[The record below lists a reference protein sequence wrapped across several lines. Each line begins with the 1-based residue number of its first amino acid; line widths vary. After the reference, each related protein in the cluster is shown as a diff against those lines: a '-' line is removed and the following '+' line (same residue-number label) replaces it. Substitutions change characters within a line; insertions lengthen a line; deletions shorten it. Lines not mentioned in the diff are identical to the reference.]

1 MYPRYPADVQMFI
14 NGEHVAAASGA
25 TMEVRNPATGEVVDT
40 VPRADAEDA
49 RRAIDAAA
57 AAFTAWS
64 KTPPTKRAHILE
76 GAARAVRDGL
86 EDVARLLT
94 TEQGKPMRDSRIEA
108 ERFVENIEIYAG
120 MVRGGALAG
129 KQIPLPAQKAMGLV
143 VRRPIGV
150 VGAIIPWN
158 FPLTLMANK
167 IAPAMAVGNT
177 VVVKPASTTP
187 LATLRLAELLTAGGL
202 PAGVLNV
209 VTGPGAV
216 VGDELIRNPQVRK
229 IGFTGETGT
238 GKDVARTAA
247 EELKH
252 VTLELGGS
260 DAAIVCDDA
269 DLDLAARTVAI
280 GRFFNAGQAC
290 LAIKRVFVFESVADD
305 FVEKIAARAKRLK
318 LGSGTDESAQMGPLH
333 TEKQR
338 AEIESQLA
346 DALERGGKL
355 VAGGKRPSGGEF
367 ERGYYF
373 EPTVVVDVP
382 DDARVWTEE
391 TFGPL
396 LPIRRVSSLDEA
408 IELANSSEYGLGSSI
423 FTKDMAK
430 AQRAIDELEAGY
442 TWVNAVQ
449 IAHDELPFGGTKH
462 SGYGK
467 EHGTEVLD
475 YYTEQKS
482 VVFAS

>member
-1 MYPRYPADVQMFI
+1 MRMIV
-14 NGEHVAAASGA
+14 NGQRVEAASGA

-40 VPRADAEDA
+40 VPRADAADT
-49 RRAIDAAA
+49 RVAIDAAV
-57 AAFTAWS
+57 AAFATWS
-64 KTPPTKRAHILE
+64 KMAP
-76 GAARAVRDGL
+76 AARAHVLEQAAACVR
-86 EDVARLLT
+86 EHMAEVAELLT
-94 TEQGKPMRDSRIEA
+94 REQGKPIRDSKIEA
-108 ERFVENIEIYAG
+108 TRCVENIELYAG
-120 MVRGGALAG
+120 LVRSGVPSGRHV
-129 KQIPLPAQKAMGLV
+129 PLPAQNAVGMV

-158 FPLTLMANK
+158 FPLTLLANK

-177 VVVKPASTTP
+177 VVAKPASTTP
-187 LATLRLAELLTAGGL
+187 LATLRLAELLLEGGL

-209 VTGPGAV
+209 VTGPGSV
-216 VGDELIRNPQVRK
+216 VGDELVHNPRVRK

-238 GKDVARTAA
+238 GRHVASTAA
-247 EELKH
+247 AELKH

-269 DLDLAARTVAI
+269 DLELAARNVAI

-290 LAIKRVFVFESVADD
+290 LAIKRVFVFESVADELID
-305 FVEKIAARAKRLK
+305 KVAARARRLK
-318 LGSGTDESAQMGPLH
+318 LGPGMDPGTQMGPLH
-333 TEKQR
+333 TDKQR
-338 AEIESQLA
+338 AEIESQLE
-346 DALERGGKL
+346 DAVQRGAHV
-355 VAGGKRPSGGEF
+355 VAGGRRPEGEAF
-367 ERGYYF
+367 ERGYYL
-373 EPTVVVDVP
+373 EPTVVTEVP

-396 LPIRRVSSLDEA
+396 LPIARVRDLDEA
-408 IELANSSEYGLGSSI
+408 LRRANASEFGLGSSI
-423 FTKDMAK
+423 FTRDMAT

-482 VVFAS
+482 VVIGG

>member
-1 MYPRYPADVQMFI
+1 MAQMI
-14 NGEHVAAASGA
+14 VNGERVNAASGA

-40 VPRADAEDA
+40 VPRADAGDT

-57 AAFTAWS
+57 AAFPSWS
-64 KTPPTKRAHILE
+64 KTPAHKRAHILMQ
-76 GAARAVRDGL
+76 AAACVRERLD
-86 EDVARLLT
+86 EVAQLLT
-94 TEQGKPMRDSRIEA
+94 SEQGKPIRDSKIEA
-108 ERFVENIEIYAG
+108 ERFADNIEIYAG
-120 MVRGGALAG
+120 LIAGGALSG
-129 KQIPLPAQKAMGLV
+129 KHVALPAQKAMGLV

-187 LATLRLAELLTAGGL
+187 LATLRLAEVMLEGGL
-202 PAGVLNV
+202 PPGVLNV
-209 VTGPGAV
+209 VTGPGGV
-216 VGDELIRNPQVRK
+216 VGEEIIRNPLVRK

-238 GKDVARTAA
+238 GKQVARSAA
-247 EELKH
+247 DELKH

-269 DLDLAARTVAI
+269 DLDLAARNVAI

-290 LAIKRVFVFESVADD
+290 LAVKRVFVFDSVADEFID
-305 FVEKIAARAKRLK
+305 RIAARARRLK
-318 LGSGTDESAQMGPLH
+318 LGSGTDASAQMGPLH

-338 AEIESQLA
+338 AEIEAQLA
-346 DALERGGKL
+346 DALERGGKV
-355 VAGGKRPSGGEF
+355 VAGGKRPEGEQF
-367 ERGYYF
+367 GRGYFF

-382 DDARVWTEE
+382 QGARVWTEE

-396 LPIRRVSSLDEA
+396 LPIMRVRDLDEA
-408 IELANSSEYGLGSSI
+408 LDKANESEFGLGSSI
-423 FTKDMAK
+423 FTRDMNK

-482 VVFAS
+482 VVVAA

>member
-1 MYPRYPADVQMFI
+1 MSAAHCVK
-14 NGEHVAAASGA
+14 EHL
-25 TMEVRNPATGEVVDT
+25 D
-40 VPRADAEDA
+40 
-49 RRAIDAAA
+49 
-57 AAFTAWS
+57 
-64 KTPPTKRAHILE
+64 
-76 GAARAVRDGL
+76 
-86 EDVARLLT
+86 DVAQLLT
-94 TEQGKPMRDSRIEA
+94 SEQGKPIRDSRIEA
-108 ERFVENIEIYAG
+108 RRFAENIEIYAG
-120 MVRGGALAG
+120 LIKGGALAG
-129 KQIPLPAQKAMGLV
+129 KHVPLPSQNATGLV

-158 FPLTLMANK
+158 FPLTLLANK
-167 IAPAMAVGNT
+167 IAPALAVGNT
-177 VVVKPASTTP
+177 VVAKPASTTP
-187 LATLRLAELLTAGGL
+187 LSTIRLAELMLEGGL
-202 PAGVLNV
+202 PPGVLNI

-216 VGDELIRNPQVRK
+216 VGDEIIRHPAVRK

-238 GKDVARTAA
+238 GKQVARIAA
-247 EELKH
+247 DELKH

-260 DAAIVCDDA
+260 DAAIVCADA
-269 DLDLAARTVAI
+269 DLDLAARNIAI

-290 LAIKRVFVFESVADD
+290 LAIKRVFVEESVADD
-305 FVEKIAARAKRLK
+305 LIARVVARAERLK
-318 LGSGTDESAQMGPLH
+318 LGSGTDANAQMGPLH

-346 DALERGGKL
+346 DAIERGGKV
-355 VAGGKRPSGGEF
+355 VAGGERPTGGEF
-367 ERGYYF
+367 DKGFYF
-373 EPTVVVDVP
+373 KPTVVVDVP
-382 DDARVWTEE
+382 DGARVWTEE

-396 LPIRRVSSLDEA
+396 LPIMRVKDLDEA
-408 IELANSSEYGLGSSI
+408 LEKANSSEFGLGSSI
-423 FTKDMAK
+423 FTRDMGK

-482 VVFAS
+482 VVVASA

>member
-1 MYPRYPADVQMFI
+1 MFI
-14 NGEHVAAASGA
+14 NGERVGAASGA
-25 TMEVRNPATGEVVDT
+25 TTEVRNPATGQVVDT
-40 VPRADAEDA
+40 VPKGDATDT

-57 AAFTAWS
+57 AAFPAWS
-64 KTPPTKRAHILE
+64 KTPSSKRAHILMS
-76 GAARAVRDGL
+76 AVALVREHLD
-86 EDVARLLT
+86 EIAQLLT
-94 TEQGKPMRDSRIEA
+94 SEQGKPIRDSKIEA
-108 ERFVENIEIYAG
+108 ERFAENIEIYAG
-120 MVRGGALAG
+120 LIAGGAMSG
-129 KQIPLPAQKAMGLV
+129 KHVPLPSQKAMGLV
-143 VRRPIGV
+143 VRKPIGV

-158 FPLTLMANK
+158 FPLTLMVNK

-187 LATLRLAELLTAGGL
+187 LATLRLAELMTEGGL
-202 PAGVLNV
+202 PAGVLNI

-216 VGDELIRNPQVRK
+216 VGDEIIRNPLVRK

-238 GKDVARTAA
+238 GRDVARRAA
-247 EELKH
+247 DELKH

-290 LAIKRVFVFESVADD
+290 LAIKRVFVFDNVADE
-305 FVEKIAARAKRLK
+305 FISKISARAKRLK
-318 LGSGTDESAQMGPLH
+318 IGSGTDPAAQMGPLH

-346 DALERGGKL
+346 DAVQRGGKV
-355 VAGGKRPSGGEF
+355 VAGGNRPAGAQFSKGF
-367 ERGYYF
+367 FF

-382 DDARVWTEE
+382 AGARVWIEE

-396 LPIRRVSSLDEA
+396 LPIMRVKDLDEA
-408 IELANSSEYGLGSSI
+408 LEKANDSEFGLGSSI
-423 FTKDMAK
+423 FTRDMAR

-482 VVFAS
+482 VVMA

>member
-1 MYPRYPADVQMFI
+1 P
-14 NGEHVAAASGA
+14 
-25 TMEVRNPATGEVVDT
+25 
-40 VPRADAEDA
+40 
-49 RRAIDAAA
+49 
-57 AAFTAWS
+57 AWS
-64 KTPPTKRAHILE
+64 KLAPAKRAHIL
-76 GAARAVRDGL
+76 ARAAACVRDHL
-86 EDVARLLT
+86 DDVAQLLT
-94 TEQGKPMRDSRIEA
+94 SEQGKPIRDSKIEA
-108 ERFVENIEIYAG
+108 DRFAENIDIYAG
-120 MVRGGALAG
+120 LVLGGAPSG
-129 KQIPLPAQKAMGLV
+129 RHVPLPSQHAIGLV
-143 VRRPIGV
+143 VRRPLGV

-158 FPLTLMANK
+158 FPLTLLANK

-177 VVVKPASTTP
+177 VVAKPASTTP
-187 LATLRLAELLTAGGL
+187 LSTLRLAELMHEGGL

-209 VTGPGAV
+209 VTGPGGV
-216 VGDELIRNPQVRK
+216 VGEEIIRNPLVRK

-238 GKDVARTAA
+238 GKQVARSAA
-247 EELKH
+247 DELKH

-260 DAAIVCDDA
+260 DAAIVCEDA
-269 DLDLAARTVAI
+269 DLDLAAKNIAI

-290 LAIKRVFVFESVADD
+290 LAIKRVFVMDSVADELID
-305 FVEKIAARAKRLK
+305 KIAARARRLK
-318 LGSGTDESAQMGPLH
+318 LGSGTDTSAQMGPLH

-338 AEIESQLA
+338 AEIEAQLE
-346 DALERGGKL
+346 DAVSRGGRV
-355 VAGGKRPSGGEF
+355 VAGGKRPSGADF

-373 EPTVVVDVP
+373 EPTVVIDVP
-382 DDARVWTEE
+382 EGARVWTEE

-396 LPIRRVSSLDEA
+396 LPIMRVGSLDEA
-408 IELANSSEYGLGSSI
+408 LEKANSSEYGLGSSI
-423 FTKDMAK
+423 FTRDMAK

-482 VVFAS
+482 VVLAQ

>member
-1 MYPRYPADVQMFI
+1 VARMFV
-14 NGEHVAAASGA
+14 NGEGVDAASGA
-25 TMEVRNPATGEVVDT
+25 TTPVRNPATGEVIDS
-40 VPRADAEDA
+40 VPTADAADT

-57 AAFTAWS
+57 AAFAAWS
-64 KTPPTKRAHILE
+64 KTPAQARAHILMQ
-76 GAARAVRDGL
+76 ASAHVRAHLD
-86 EDVARLLT
+86 EVAQLLT
-94 TEQGKPMRDSRIEA
+94 SEQGKPIRDSRIEA
-108 ERFVENIEIYAG
+108 ERFADNIEIYAG
-120 MVRGGALAG
+120 LVNSGTPAG
-129 KQIPLPAQKAMGLV
+129 KHMPLPSHKATGLV

-177 VVVKPASTTP
+177 LVVKPASTTP
-187 LATLRLAELLTAGGL
+187 LATLRLAELMHAGGL
-202 PAGVLNV
+202 PPGVLNV
-209 VTGPGAV
+209 VTGPGSV
-216 VGDELIRNPQVRK
+216 VGEEIIRHPLVRK

-238 GKDVARTAA
+238 GIGVARSAA
-247 EELKH
+247 SELKH

-260 DAAIVCDDA
+260 DPAIVCDDA
-269 DLDLAARTVAI
+269 DLDQAARMVAI

-290 LAIKRVFVFESVADD
+290 LAIKRVYVFETVADEFID
-305 FVEKIAARAKRLK
+305 KVAARARRLK
-318 LGSGTDESAQMGPLH
+318 LGSGTDSAAQMGPLH

-338 AEIESQLA
+338 AEIEAQLA
-346 DALERGGKL
+346 DALARGGRV
-355 VAGGKRPSGGEF
+355 VAGGQRPAGEQF
-367 ERGYYF
+367 SRGFFF

-382 DDARVWTEE
+382 ADARVWTEE
-391 TFGPL
+391 VFGPL
-396 LPIRRVSSLDEA
+396 LPIMRVKDLDEA
-408 IELANSSEYGLGSSI
+408 LDRANATEFGLGSSI
-423 FTKDMAK
+423 FTRSMGN
-430 AQRAIDELEAGY
+430 AQRAIDELDAGY

-482 VVFAS
+482 VVIGS

>member
-1 MYPRYPADVQMFI
+1 MAQMLI
-14 NGEHVAAASGA
+14 NGEPAAAASGA
-25 TMEVRNPATGEVVDT
+25 TTEVRNPASGALVDT
-40 VPRADAEDA
+40 VPRADADDA
-49 RRAIDAAA
+49 RRAIESAAT
-57 AAFTAWS
+57 AFATWS
-64 KTPPTKRAHILE
+64 KTAPHTRAHLLTR
-76 GAARAVRDGL
+76 ASARVRERL
-86 EDVARLLT
+86 EDVASLLT
-94 TEQGKPMRDSRIEA
+94 SEQGKPIRDSRIEA
-108 ERFVENIEIYAG
+108 ERCADNIEIYAG
-120 MVRGGALAG
+120 LIAGGALSG
-129 KQIPLPAQKAMGLV
+129 KHVPLPAQKAMGLV

-167 IAPAMAVGNT
+167 VAPAMAVGNT

-187 LATLRLAELLTAGGL
+187 LATLRVAELMLEGGL
-202 PAGVLNV
+202 PPGVLNV
-209 VTGPGAV
+209 VTGPGGV
-216 VGDELIRNPQVRK
+216 VGEELIRNPLVRK

-238 GKDVARTAA
+238 GIQVARSAA

-269 DLDLAARTVAI
+269 DLDVAARNVAI

-290 LAIKRVFVFESVADD
+290 LAIKRVYVFDGVADE
-305 FVEKIAARAKRLK
+305 FISRIAARAKRLK

-333 TEKQR
+333 SEKQR

-346 DALERGGKL
+346 DAVARGGRV
-355 VAGGKRPSGGEF
+355 VAGGQRPAGAKFESGW
-367 ERGYYF
+367 YF

-382 DDARVWTEE
+382 EGARVWTEE

-396 LPIRRVSSLDEA
+396 LPIMRVRDLEEA
-408 IELANSSEYGLGSSI
+408 IARANSSEYGLGSSI
-423 FTKDMAK
+423 FTRDMNK
-430 AQRAIDELEAGY
+430 AQRAIDDLEAGY

-482 VVFAS
+482 VVLAGY

>member
-1 MYPRYPADVQMFI
+1 MAQMI
-14 NGEHVAAASGA
+14 VNGERQEAASGA
-25 TMEVRNPATGEVVDT
+25 TMDVRNPATGEVVDS
-40 VPRADAEDA
+40 VPRADAADT

-57 AAFTAWS
+57 AAFAAWS
-64 KTPPTKRAHILE
+64 KTPGHQRAHILMR
-76 GAARAVRDGL
+76 AAACVRERLD
-86 EDVARLLT
+86 DVAQLLT
-94 TEQGKPMRDSRIEA
+94 SEQGKPIRDSKIEA
-108 ERFVENIEIYAG
+108 ERFADNIEIYAG
-120 MVRGGALAG
+120 LIAGGALSG
-129 KQIPLPAQKAMGLV
+129 KHVPLPAQKAMGLV
-143 VRRPIGV
+143 VRPPIGV

-187 LATLRLAELLTAGGL
+187 LATIRLAELMLEGGL
-202 PAGVLNV
+202 PPGVLNV
-209 VTGPGAV
+209 VTGPGGV
-216 VGDELIRNPQVRK
+216 VGEEIIRNPLVRK

-238 GKDVARTAA
+238 GKQVAKSAA
-247 EELKH
+247 DELKH

-269 DLDLAARTVAI
+269 DLDVAARNVAI

-290 LAIKRVFVFESVADD
+290 LAVKRVFVFDSVADEFID
-305 FVEKIAARAKRLK
+305 RIAARAKRLK
-318 LGSGTDESAQMGPLH
+318 LGTGTDASAQMGPLH
-333 TEKQR
+333 SEKQR
-338 AEIESQLA
+338 AEIEAQLA
-346 DALERGGKL
+346 DAVERGGKV
-355 VAGGKRPSGGEF
+355 VAGGKRPEGEQF
-367 ERGYYF
+367 QRGYFF

-382 DDARVWTEE
+382 QGARVWTEE

-396 LPIRRVSSLDEA
+396 LPIMRVKDLDEA
-408 IELANSSEYGLGSSI
+408 LQKANESEFGLGSSI
-423 FTKDMAK
+423 FTRDMNK

-482 VVFAS
+482 VVVAA

>member
-1 MYPRYPADVQMFI
+1 MKMLI
-14 NGEHVAAASGA
+14 NGQGVDAASGA
-25 TMEVRNPATGEVVDT
+25 TTEVRNPATGALVDT
-40 VPRADAEDA
+40 VPKGDVQDT

-57 AAFTAWS
+57 AVFASWS
-64 KTPPTKRAHILE
+64 KLAPHKRAHLLNQ
-76 GAARAVRDGL
+76 ASAAVRASL
-86 EDVARLLT
+86 EDVAKLLT
-94 TEQGKPMRDSRIEA
+94 AEQGKPIRDSRIEA
-108 ERFVENIEIYAG
+108 SRFCDNIEIYAG
-120 MVRGGALAG
+120 LIAGGALSG
-129 KQIPLPAQKAMGLV
+129 KHVPLPAQNAMGLV

-187 LATLRLAELLTAGGL
+187 LATLRLAELMLEGGL

-209 VTGPGAV
+209 VTGPGGV
-216 VGDELIRNPQVRK
+216 VGDELIRNPLVRK

-238 GKDVARTAA
+238 GKQVAKSAA
-247 EELKH
+247 DELKH

-269 DLDLAARTVAI
+269 DLDVAARNVAI

-290 LAIKRVFVFESVADD
+290 LAIKRVYVFDSVADE
-305 FVEKIAARAKRLK
+305 FISKIVARARRLK
-318 LGSGTDESAQMGPLH
+318 LGTGTDESAQMGPLH
-333 TEKQR
+333 SEKQR
-338 AEIESQLA
+338 TEIESQLQ
-346 DALERGGKL
+346 DAVARGGRV
-355 VAGGKRPSGGEF
+355 VAGGKRPEGAEF
-367 ERGYYF
+367 TKGWFF
-373 EPTVVVDVP
+373 EPTVVVDAP
-382 DDARVWTEE
+382 EDARVWTEE

-396 LPIRRVSSLDEA
+396 LPIMRVHSMDEA
-408 IELANSSEYGLGSSI
+408 IERANSSEYGLGSSI
-423 FTKDMAK
+423 FTRDMSK

-482 VVFAS
+482 VVVAS

>member
-1 MYPRYPADVQMFI
+1 MFI
-14 NGEHVAAASGA
+14 NGEGVDAASGA
-25 TMEVRNPATGEVVDT
+25 TTPVRNPATGKVIDR
-40 VPRADAEDA
+40 VPTADAADT
-49 RRAIDAAA
+49 RRAIDSAA
-57 AAFTAWS
+57 AAFSAWS
-64 KTPPTKRAHILE
+64 KTPPHTRAHILMQ
-76 GAARAVRDGL
+76 AAAHVREHLD
-86 EDVARLLT
+86 EVAHLLT
-94 TEQGKPMRDSRIEA
+94 SEQGKPIRDSKIEA
-108 ERFVENIEIYAG
+108 ERFADNVEIYAG
-120 MVRGGALAG
+120 LIGSGQPSG
-129 KQIPLPAQKAMGLV
+129 KHVPLPDHKATGLV

-150 VGAIIPWN
+150 VGAIVPWN

-177 VVVKPASTTP
+177 LVVKPASTTP
-187 LATLRLAELLTAGGL
+187 LATLRVAELMHAGGL

-209 VTGPGAV
+209 VTGPGGV
-216 VGDELIRNPQVRK
+216 VGEEIIRHPLVRK

-238 GKDVARTAA
+238 GIGVARNAA
-247 EELKH
+247 NQLKH

-260 DAAIVCDDA
+260 DPAIVCDDA
-269 DLDLAARTVAI
+269 DLDQAARMVAI

-290 LAIKRVFVFESVADD
+290 LAIKRVYVFDSVADEFID
-305 FVEKIAARAKRLK
+305 KIAARAKRLK
-318 LGSGTDESAQMGPLH
+318 LGVGTDPSAQMGPLH

-338 AEIESQLA
+338 AEIEAQLA
-346 DALERGGKL
+346 DAVERGGNV
-355 VAGGKRPSGGEF
+355 VAGGQRPPGEQF
-367 ERGYYF
+367 SHGYFF

-382 DDARVWTEE
+382 AEARVWTEE
-391 TFGPL
+391 VFGPL
-396 LPIRRVSSLDEA
+396 LPIMRVKNLDEA
-408 IELANSSEYGLGSSI
+408 LGKANATEFGLGSSI
-423 FTKDMAK
+423 FTRSMSN

-482 VVFAS
+482 VVIGS

>member
-1 MYPRYPADVQMFI
+1 VAQMFI
-14 NGEHVAAASGA
+14 NGEGVDAASGA
-25 TMEVRNPATGEVVDT
+25 TTPVRNPATGDVIDS
-40 VPRADAEDA
+40 VPTADAADT
-49 RRAIDAAA
+49 RRAIDSAA
-57 AAFTAWS
+57 AAFPAWS
-64 KTPPTKRAHILE
+64 KTPAHARAHILMQ
-76 GAARAVRDGL
+76 AAAHVREHLD
-86 EDVARLLT
+86 EVAALLT
-94 TEQGKPMRDSRIEA
+94 SEQGKPIRDSKIEA
-108 ERFVENIEIYAG
+108 ERFADNIEIYAG
-120 MVRGGALAG
+120 LIGSGQPTG
-129 KQIPLPAQKAMGLV
+129 KHVPLPYHKATGLV

-177 VVVKPASTTP
+177 LVVKPASTTP
-187 LATLRLAELLTAGGL
+187 LATLRVAELMHAGGL

-209 VTGPGAV
+209 VTGPGGV
-216 VGDELIRNPQVRK
+216 VGEEIIRHPHVRK

-238 GKDVARTAA
+238 GIGVARSAA
-247 EELKH
+247 NQLKH

-260 DAAIVCDDA
+260 DPAIVCDDA
-269 DLDLAARTVAI
+269 DLEQAARMVAI

-290 LAIKRVFVFESVADD
+290 LAIKRVYVFDSVADE
-305 FVEKIAARAKRLK
+305 FIAKIGARAKRLK
-318 LGSGTDESAQMGPLH
+318 LGVGTDPAAQMGPLH

-338 AEIESQLA
+338 AEIEAQLA
-346 DALERGGKL
+346 DAVERGGRV
-355 VAGGKRPSGGEF
+355 VAGGQRPPGEQF
-367 ERGYYF
+367 SHGYFF

-382 DDARVWTEE
+382 AEARVWTEE
-391 TFGPL
+391 VFGPL
-396 LPIRRVSSLDEA
+396 LPIMRVKDLDEA
-408 IELANSSEYGLGSSI
+408 LEKANATEFGLGSSI
-423 FTKDMAK
+423 FTRSMGN

-442 TWVNAVQ
+442 TWVNAIQ

-482 VVFAS
+482 VVIGS

>member
-1 MYPRYPADVQMFI
+1 MFI
-14 NGEHVAAASGA
+14 NGERVDAASGA
-25 TMEVRNPATGEVVDT
+25 TTEVRNPATGEVVDT
-40 VPRADAEDA
+40 VPRADVEDT

-57 AAFTAWS
+57 AAFRPWSRTA
-64 KTPPTKRAHILE
+64 PTKRAHILNNA
-76 GAARAVRDGL
+76 AARVRQHLD
-86 EDVARLLT
+86 EIAQLLT
-94 TEQGKPMRDSRIEA
+94 SEQGKPIRDSKIEA

-120 MVRGGALAG
+120 MIKGGVLSG
-129 KQIPLPAQKAMGLV
+129 KQVPLPAQNAMGLV
-143 VRRPIGV
+143 VRKPIGV
-150 VGAIIPWN
+150 VGAIVPWN

-187 LATLRLAELLTAGGL
+187 LATLRIAELMSEAGL

-209 VTGPGAV
+209 VTGPGGV
-216 VGDELIRNPQVRK
+216 VGEEIIRNPLVRK

-238 GKDVARTAA
+238 GKQVARSAA
-247 EELKH
+247 DELKH

-290 LAIKRVFVFESVADD
+290 LAVKRVFVFDSVADE
-305 FVEKIAARAKRLK
+305 FVEKIAARARRLK
-318 LGSGTDESAQMGPLH
+318 LGSGTDASAQMGPLH
-333 TEKQR
+333 SDKQR
-338 AEIESQLA
+338 AEIEDQLA
-346 DALERGGKL
+346 DAVTRGGRV
-355 VAGGKRPSGGEF
+355 VAGGKRPDGEEF
-367 ERGYYF
+367 SRGYYF

-382 DDARVWTEE
+382 EGARVWSEE

-396 LPIRRVSSLDEA
+396 LPIMRVRDLDEA
-408 IELANSSEYGLGSSI
+408 LEKANASEFGLGSSI
-423 FTKDMAK
+423 FTRDMTK

-482 VVFAS
+482 VVVAS

>member
-1 MYPRYPADVQMFI
+1 MII
-14 NGEHVAAASGA
+14 NGERVDAASGA
-25 TMEVRNPATGEVVDT
+25 TMEVRNPANGEVVDR
-40 VPRADAEDA
+40 VPKADAEDT

-57 AAFTAWS
+57 VAFPSWS
-64 KTPPTKRAHILE
+64 KLPPSKRSDILMSAAHRVKERLN
-76 GAARAVRDGL
+76 
-86 EDVARLLT
+86 DVAQLLT
-94 TEQGKPMRDSRIEA
+94 SEQGKPIRDSRIETS
-108 ERFVENIEIYAG
+108 RFAENIEIYAG
-120 MVRGGALAG
+120 LVKGGALAG
-129 KQIPLPAQKAMGLV
+129 KHVPLPSQNAQGLV

-158 FPLTLMANK
+158 FPLTLLANK
-167 IAPAMAVGNT
+167 IAPALAVGNT
-177 VVVKPASTTP
+177 VVAKPASTTP
-187 LATLRLAELLTAGGL
+187 LSTLRLAELMLEGGL
-202 PAGVLNV
+202 PAGVLNI
-209 VTGPGAV
+209 VTGPGGV
-216 VGDELIRNPQVRK
+216 VGDEIIRNPLVRK

-238 GKDVARTAA
+238 GKQVARSAA
-247 EELKH
+247 DELKH

-260 DAAIVCDDA
+260 DPAIVCADA
-269 DLDLAARTVAI
+269 DLELAARNIAI

-290 LAIKRVFVFESVADD
+290 LAIKRVFVEDSVADSLI
-305 FVEKIAARAKRLK
+305 EKVAARARRLK
-318 LGSGTDESAQMGPLH
+318 LGTGTDADAQMGPLH

-338 AEIESQLA
+338 AEIEAQLE
-346 DALERGGKL
+346 DAVALGGRV
-355 VAGGKRPSGGEF
+355 VAGGRRPAGAEF
-367 ERGYYF
+367 SHGYYF

-382 DDARVWTEE
+382 EGARVWTEE

-396 LPIRRVSSLDEA
+396 LPIMRVRDLDEA
-408 IELANSSEYGLGSSI
+408 LARANSSEYGLGSSI
-423 FTKDMAK
+423 FTRDMAK

-482 VVFAS
+482 VVLVISD

>member
-1 MYPRYPADVQMFI
+1 MAQMLI
-14 NGEHVAAASGA
+14 NGERVAAASGA
-25 TMEVRNPATGEVVDT
+25 TTEIRNPATGELVDT
-40 VPRADAEDA
+40 VPKGDASDT
-49 RRAIDAAA
+49 RRAIDSAAS
-57 AAFTAWS
+57 AFQTWS
-64 KTPPTKRAHILE
+64 KLAPHKRAQLLMQ
-76 GAARAVRDGL
+76 ASANVRAKLDQ
-86 EDVARLLT
+86 VASLLT
-94 TEQGKPMRDSRIEA
+94 SEQGKPIRDSRIEA
-108 ERFVENIEIYAG
+108 ERFADNIEIYAG
-120 MVRGGALAG
+120 LIAGGALSG
-129 KQIPLPAQKAMGLV
+129 KHVPLPAQKAMGLV

-187 LATLRLAELLTAGGL
+187 LATLRLAELMLEGGL

-209 VTGPGAV
+209 VTGPGGV
-216 VGDELIRNPQVRK
+216 VGEELIRNPLVRK

-238 GKDVARTAA
+238 GIQVARSAA

-269 DLDLAARTVAI
+269 DLDVAARNVAI

-290 LAIKRVFVFESVADD
+290 LAIKRVYVFDSVAES
-305 FVEKIAARAKRLK
+305 FIEKISARAKRLK

-346 DALERGGKL
+346 DAVSRGGRV
-355 VAGGKRPSGGEF
+355 VAGGERPSGAEF
-367 ERGYYF
+367 ETGWYF

-382 DDARVWTEE
+382 EGARVWTEE

-396 LPIRRVSSLDEA
+396 LPIMRVRDLDEA
-408 IELANSSEYGLGSSI
+408 IERANSSEYGLGSSI
-423 FTKDMAK
+423 FTRDMTR

-482 VVFAS
+482 VVVAS

>member
-1 MYPRYPADVQMFI
+1 MQMI
-14 NGEHVAAASGA
+14 VNGQRVDSASGA
-25 TMEVRNPATGEVVDT
+25 TMEVRNPATGEVVDR
-40 VPRADAEDA
+40 VPKADAEDT
-49 RRAIDAAA
+49 RRAIQAAA
-57 AAFTAWS
+57 DAFATWS
-64 KTPPTKRAHILE
+64 KTLPHKRAHLLMQ
-76 GAARAVRDGL
+76 ASANVRAHLD
-86 EDVARLLT
+86 EVAQLLT
-94 TEQGKPMRDSRIEA
+94 AEQGKPIRDSKIEA
-108 ERFVENIEIYAG
+108 ERFADNIEIYAG
-120 MVRGGALAG
+120 LVAGGAPSG
-129 KQIPLPAQKAMGLV
+129 KHVPLPSQKAMGLV
-143 VRRPIGV
+143 VRRPLGV
-150 VGAIIPWN
+150 VGAIVPWN

-187 LATLRLAELLTAGGL
+187 LATLRLAELMHDGGL
-202 PAGVLNV
+202 PPGVLNV
-209 VTGPGAV
+209 VTGPGSV
-216 VGDELIRNPQVRK
+216 VGEELIRNPLVRK

-238 GKDVARTAA
+238 GKQVARSAA
-247 EELKH
+247 DELKH

-269 DLDLAARTVAI
+269 DLDVAARNVAI

-290 LAIKRVFVFESVADD
+290 LAIKRVFVFDSVADD
-305 FVEKIAARAKRLK
+305 FIARITARAKRLK
-318 LGSGTDESAQMGPLH
+318 LGSGTDENAQMGPLH

-338 AEIESQLA
+338 AEIESQLE
-346 DALERGGKL
+346 DAVQRGGRV
-355 VAGGKRPSGGEF
+355 VAGGKRPAGPEF
-367 ERGYYF
+367 DKGWFF

-423 FTKDMAK
+423 FTRDMAK

-482 VVFAS
+482 VVVAS

>member
-1 MYPRYPADVQMFI
+1 MFI
-14 NGEHVAAASGA
+14 NGEPVDAASGA
-25 TMEVRNPATGEVVDT
+25 TMEVHNPATGELVDN
-40 VPRADAEDA
+40 VPRADADDT
-49 RRAIDAAA
+49 RRAIEAAA
-57 AAFTAWS
+57 AAFPAWS
-64 KTPPTKRAHILE
+64 KTPAHKRAQILM
-76 GAARAVRDGL
+76 GAAAHVREHLD
-86 EDVARLLT
+86 EVAHLLT
-94 TEQGKPMRDSRIEA
+94 SEQGKPIRDSNIEA
-108 ERFVENIEIYAG
+108 ERFADNIEIYAG
-120 MVRGGALAG
+120 LVASGAPSG
-129 KQIPLPAQKAMGLV
+129 RHVPLPSQKAMGLV

-187 LATLRLAELLTAGGL
+187 PATLRLAELMHAGGL
-202 PAGVLNV
+202 PPGVLNV
-209 VTGPGAV
+209 VTGPGSV
-216 VGDELIRNPQVRK
+216 VGEEIIRHPLGRK
-229 IGFTGETGT
+229 IGFTGGTGT
-238 GKDVARTAA
+238 GIQVARSAA
-247 EELKH
+247 QELKH

-290 LAIKRVFVFESVADD
+290 LAVKRVFVFDSVADEFID
-305 FVEKIAARAKRLK
+305 KIAARAKRLK
-318 LGSGTDESAQMGPLH
+318 IGRGTDPAAQMGPLH
-333 TEKQR
+333 SEKQR

-346 DALERGGKL
+346 DAVERGGKV
-355 VAGGKRPSGGEF
+355 VADGKRPDGRACSPGF
-367 ERGYYF
+367 LF
-373 EPTVVVDVP
+373 EPTGGVDVP
-382 DDARVWTEE
+382 EGARVWTEE

-396 LPIRRVSSLDEA
+396 LPIMRVKDLDEA
-408 IELANSSEYGLGSSI
+408 LERANATEFGLGSSI
-423 FTKDMAK
+423 FTRSMAK

-482 VVFAS
+482 VVVAS

>member
-1 MYPRYPADVQMFI
+1 MLI
-14 NGEHVAAASGA
+14 NGERVGAASGA
-25 TMEVRNPATGEVVDT
+25 TTEVRNPATGEVVDT
-40 VPRADAEDA
+40 VPKADASDT
-49 RRAIDAAA
+49 RRAIEAAA
-57 AAFTAWS
+57 AAFPTWS
-64 KTPPTKRAHILE
+64 KTPGHKRAHILTH
-76 GAARAVRDGL
+76 AADRVRERLD
-86 EDVARLLT
+86 EVAQLLT
-94 TEQGKPMRDSRIEA
+94 SEQGKPIRDSKIEA
-108 ERFVENIEIYAG
+108 DRFAENIEIYAG
-120 MVRGGALAG
+120 LVGGGALAG
-129 KQIPLPAQKAMGLV
+129 KHVPLPSQQAMGLV

-150 VGAIIPWN
+150 VGAIVPWN

-187 LATLRLAELLTAGGL
+187 LATLRLAELMLEGGL
-202 PAGVLNV
+202 PPGVLNV
-209 VTGPGAV
+209 VTGPGSV
-216 VGDELIRNPQVRK
+216 VGEELIRNPLVRK

-238 GKDVARTAA
+238 GKQVARSAA
-247 EELKH
+247 DELKH

-269 DLDLAARTVAI
+269 DLDLAAKNVAI

-290 LAIKRVFVFESVADD
+290 LAVKRVFVFDRVADD
-305 FVEKIAARAKRLK
+305 FIDKVVARAKRLK
-318 LGSGTDESAQMGPLH
+318 LGSGTDASAQMGPLH

-338 AEIESQLA
+338 AEIEAQLA
-346 DALERGGKL
+346 DAVERGGKV
-355 VAGGKRPSGGEF
+355 VAGGKRPEGDAFS
-367 ERGYYF
+367 RGYYF

-396 LPIRRVSSLDEA
+396 LPIMRVKDLDEA
-408 IELANSSEYGLGSSI
+408 IEKANASEFGLGSSI
-423 FTKDMAK
+423 FTRDMAR
-430 AQRAIDELEAGY
+430 AQRGIDELEAGY

-482 VVFAS
+482 VVVAT

>member
-1 MYPRYPADVQMFI
+1 MII
-14 NGEHVAAASGA
+14 NGERVDAASGA
-25 TMEVRNPATGEVVDT
+25 TMEVRNPATGEVIDR
-40 VPRADAEDA
+40 VPKAEAEDA

-57 AAFTAWS
+57 AAFPSWS
-64 KTPPTKRAHILE
+64 KVPPSKRSDILMSAAHRVKEL
-76 GAARAVRDGL
+76 L
-86 EDVARLLT
+86 NDVAQLLT
-94 TEQGKPMRDSRIEA
+94 SEQGKPIRDSRIETA
-108 ERFVENIEIYAG
+108 RFAENIEIYAG
-120 MVRGGALAG
+120 LVKGGALAG
-129 KQIPLPAQKAMGLV
+129 KHVPLPSQNAQGLV

-158 FPLTLMANK
+158 FPLTLLANK

-177 VVVKPASTTP
+177 VVAKPASTTP
-187 LATLRLAELLTAGGL
+187 LSTLRLAELMLEGGL
-202 PAGVLNV
+202 PAGVLNI
-209 VTGPGAV
+209 VTGPGGV
-216 VGDELIRNPQVRK
+216 VGDEIIRNPVVRK

-238 GKDVARTAA
+238 GKQVARSAA
-247 EELKH
+247 DELKH

-260 DAAIVCDDA
+260 DAAIVCADA
-269 DLDLAARTVAI
+269 DLELAARNIAI

-290 LAIKRVFVFESVADD
+290 LAIKRVFVEDSVADSLI
-305 FVEKIAARAKRLK
+305 EKVAARARRLK
-318 LGSGTDESAQMGPLH
+318 LGSGTDADAQMGPLH

-338 AEIESQLA
+338 AEIEAQLE
-346 DALERGGKL
+346 DAVALGGRV
-355 VAGGKRPSGGEF
+355 VAGGRRPVGAEF
-367 ERGYYF
+367 SNGYYF

-382 DDARVWTEE
+382 EGARVWTEE

-396 LPIRRVSSLDEA
+396 LPIMRVRDLDEA
-408 IELANSSEYGLGSSI
+408 LGRANSSEYGLGSSI
-423 FTKDMAK
+423 FTRDMAK

-482 VVFAS
+482 VVVAISN